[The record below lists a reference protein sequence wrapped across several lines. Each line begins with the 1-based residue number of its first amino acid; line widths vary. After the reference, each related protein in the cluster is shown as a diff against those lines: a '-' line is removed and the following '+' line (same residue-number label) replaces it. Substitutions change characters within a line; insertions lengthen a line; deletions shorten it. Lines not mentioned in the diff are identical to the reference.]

1 MHDDA
6 SHNPEFTK
14 SVEVYAGWL
23 REKSAEEDKAYAW
36 GMYENECMRAAK
48 EAKDTAAH
56 SVDLRPLDPVV
67 QVRRTLAGVRIL
79 CDQCALAR
87 CAARMRAPRPKP

>member
-1 MHDDA
+1 MHSDA
-6 SHNPEFTK
+6 SYNPEFTA
-14 SVEVYAGWL
+14 SVPAYQAWLDKQTVEREQAYGW
-23 REKSAEEDKAYAW
+23 RIIDAQSKRHEAEMKA
-36 GMYENECMRAAK
+36 
-48 EAKDTAAH
+48 TAAH